1 MTSHSP
7 NPAAPSAALPRAL
20 PHLRRAALAVLICA
34 APLLAQAL
42 TVAPYSAQA
51 LADAQKAGQPVAV
64 HFHASWCPTCRA
76 QDKVFES
83 LKADPSLNL
92 TLLQADYDTETALK
106 QALHVTAQST
116 VIVWRGTVEKAR
128 AVGQTDAAALK
139 TTLQSAL

>member
-1 MTSHSP
+1 MSSSRRLP
-7 NPAAPSAALPRAL
+7 LVRLALA
-20 PHLRRAALAVLICA
+20 AALALGA
-34 APLLAQAL
+34 SLAQAL
-42 TVAPYSAQA
+42 TVVPYTPEA
-51 LADAQKAGQPVAV
+51 LAAAQKAGTPLVL

-83 LKADPSLNL
+83 LKKDPALNL

>member
-1 MTSHSP
+1 MTY
-7 NPAAPSAALPRAL
+7 PAFVPTVRPAVLPR
-20 PHLRRAALAVLICA
+20 LRRAALGALLGA
-34 APLLAQAL
+34 LPLLASAL

-51 LADAQKAGQPVAV
+51 LAEAQKAGQPVAV

-83 LKADPSLNL
+83 LKKDPALNL

>member
-1 MTSHSP
+1 MTTA
-7 NPAAPSAALPRAL
+7 PAFTSALRAAALPR
-20 PHLRRAALAVLICA
+20 LRRVALALLLGG
-34 APLLAQAL
+34 APLLAGAL

-51 LADAQKAGQPVAV
+51 LAEAQKAGQPVAV

-83 LKADPSLNL
+83 LKKDPALNL
-92 TLLQADYDTETALK
+92 TLLQADYDAETALK